1 MQEAHPN
8 TKVEVWSFDEHRLGL
23 QPILRKVWSLRGK
36 RPVVKVEP
44 RYAWLYLYGFVQPQS
59 GQTFWLLLPQVN
71 TSIFNIALQEYAKDV
86 GAGMDKQILLVM
98 DGAGWHTSGEVTVP
112 EGIELIQL
120 PAYSP
125 ELQPAEKLWP
135 LSNEGIANRH
145 FKDLAELEEAQSERC
160 RALLEQPALIS
171 TYTLFSWWPRVAF

>member
-71 TSIFNIALQEYAKDV
+71 TSIFNIALQEFAKDV